1 LGGGVSVWQVL
12 HLFKGLESRTVVI
25 APGRTTACGLHISGG
40 MENDQRDPQTYAIIG
55 AAMEVHR
62 ELGCGYLEPVYVEAL
77 EIELR
82 ARGIP
87 HRREVSLPITYKGQL
102 LKKFYRV
109 DFICHDEVLVE
120 LKALHSLGPVDEAQL
135 INYLCAARRARGLLL
150 NFGTR
155 SLQYKRRVWR
165 YEARIA
171 FEKPV

>member
-1 LGGGVSVWQVL
+1 MPAA
-12 HLFKGLESRTVVI
+12 RY
-25 APGRTTACGLHISGG
+25 RG
-40 MENDQRDPQTYAIIG
+40 METNQRDPETYTIIG

-82 ARGIP
+82 IRRVP
-87 HRREVSLPITYKGQL
+87 YRREVSLPISYKGQV

-109 DFICHDEVLVE
+109 DFICYDDVLVE
-120 LKALHSLGPVDEAQL
+120 LKALHALGPIEESQL
-135 INYLCAARRARGLLL
+135 INYLCAAKRARGLLL

-165 YEARIA
+165 YEQPVESSMARREDAGDQGAEEPAI
-171 FEKPV
+171 ERGGRSG